1 MDFPGTAALLV
12 FGVAP
17 AWTGLIAA
25 SAMDIEGLAPLPT
38 CGGKAAQDTAALTT
52 LTEGG
57 SFLCQSCVDNGE
69 ETPNRP
75 DR

>member
-1 MDFPGTAALLV
+1 MFRALLV

-25 SAMDIEGLAPLPT
+25 SALDIEGLALLPT
-38 CGGKAAQDTAALTT
+38 RGSKAAQDTAALAT

-57 SFLCQSCVDNGE
+57 SFVCQSCVDNGE
-69 ETPNRP
+69 ETLNRP